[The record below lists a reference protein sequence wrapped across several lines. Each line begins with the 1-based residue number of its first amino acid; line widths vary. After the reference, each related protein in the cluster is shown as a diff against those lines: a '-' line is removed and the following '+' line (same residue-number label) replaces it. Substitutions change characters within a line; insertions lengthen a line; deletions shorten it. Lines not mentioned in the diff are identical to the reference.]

1 MKTRNNLILSGGW
14 AHNFAASVPNLVET
28 LNAVGF
34 ASDVA
39 FDVSESI
46 ELLESKNY
54 DLITVFA
61 CWFQMKDARYSQQN
75 REIWSRT
82 TTQQWREAML
92 KQKNSGAGLM
102 AMHTATIC
110 FDDWSEWPK
119 WIGGSWDWQKSS
131 HPPLGD
137 LNVAPCAD
145 HVIVTG
151 VEPFVIRDE
160 IYSNLSR
167 DDSSQVILQSTD
179 GNSTQ
184 PTLWVN
190 ENNSGRV
197 VYNALGHDFV
207 SVSHLTH
214 QQLIKRSAM
223 WACRATDFEVE
234 AITLSQ

>member
-1 MKTRNNLILSGGW
+1 MMKIKSNLILSGGW

-46 ELLESKNY
+46 QLLESKNY
-54 DLITVFA
+54 DLITVLA
-61 CWFQMKDARYSQQN
+61 CWFQMQDARYSQQN

-82 TTQQWREAML
+82 TNQQWREAML
-92 KQKNSGAGLM
+92 RQKNNGAGLL

-110 FDDWSEWPK
+110 FDDWDEWPK
-119 WIGGSWDWQKSS
+119 WVGGSWDWKNSS

-137 LNVAPCAD
+137 LNVAPSAD
-145 HVIVTG
+145 HVIVAG

-160 IYSNLSR
+160 LYSNLLR
-167 DDSSQVILQSTD
+167 DDSSQVILQSGD
-179 GNSTQ
+179 GKSTQ
-184 PTLWVN
+184 PTLWVSKN
-190 ENNSGRV
+190 KFGRA
-197 VYNALGHDFV
+197 VYNALGHDLV

-214 QQLIKRSAM
+214 QQLIKRSAL
-223 WACRATDFEVE
+223 WACRAPDSEVE
-234 AITLSQ
+234 AITL

>member
-1 MKTRNNLILSGGW
+1 MKTKNNLILYGGW
-14 AHNFAASVPNLVET
+14 AHNFATSVPNLVET

-46 ELLESKNY
+46 ELLESNNY
-54 DLITVFA
+54 DLITVLA

-75 REIWSRT
+75 RDIWSRT

-92 KQKNSGAGLM
+92 KQKDNGAGLM

-110 FDDWSEWPK
+110 FDDWSEWSK

-145 HVIVTG
+145 HVIVAG
-151 VEPFVIRDE
+151 VEPFVVSDE
-160 IYSNLSR
+160 LYSNLSR

-184 PTLWVN
+184 PTLWIN
-190 ENNSGRV
+190 ENNLGRV
-197 VYNALGHDFV
+197 VYNALGHDLV
-207 SVSHLTH
+207 
-214 QQLIKRSAM
+214 
-223 WACRATDFEVE
+223 
-234 AITLSQ
+234 

>member
-1 MKTRNNLILSGGW
+1 MKTKNNLILSGGW
-14 AHNFAASVPNLVET
+14 AHNFATSVPNLVET

-34 ASDVA
+34 TSDVA

-54 DLITVFA
+54 DLITVLA

-119 WIGGSWDWQKSS
+119 WVGGAWDWQQSS

-151 VEPFVIRDE
+151 VESFVVRDE
-160 IYSNLSR
+160 LYSNLSR

-190 ENNSGRV
+190 ENNLGRV
-197 VYNALGHDFV
+197 VYNALGHDLV

-223 WACRATDFEVE
+223 WACHATDFEVE
-234 AITLSQ
+234 AVTL